1 MTVMVM
7 IGPLFLYVDNK
18 PVAGRF
24 LMLACICAMLG
35 LLCLQITSCGAR
47 SAWKCPSVRR
57 AKS

>member
-24 LMLACICAMLG
+24 LMLACILS
-35 LLCLQITSCGAR
+35 LIHI
-47 SAWKCPSVRR
+47 
-57 AKS
+57 